1 MFEFEEEQYYDPSE
15 DGHTHLNAYS
25 KGRTHLGR
33 MLSNFAYS
41 PFVFEPYG
49 KFNSMEGFY
58 YWYVT
63 GKIHEELRTLHG
75 STAKSVGQKF
85 HRVIQSLSDED
96 IEILQDALVA
106 KIVQN
111 PDIKKELSDCKLEIV
126 HYYVMFGKVIDLS
139 GQHDWYTETLNLIRL
154 SLQN

>member
-1 MFEFEEEQYYDPSE
+1 MFEFEEDQYYDPSE
-15 DGHTHLNAYS
+15 DGYTHLNAYS

-49 KFNSMEGFY
+49 KFNSMEAFY

-63 GKIHEELRTLHG
+63 GKKHEELRSLHG

-85 HRVIQSLSDED
+85 HRVETSLTEED
-96 IEILQDALVA
+96 LEILQDAMIA

-111 PDIKKELSDCKLEIV
+111 DELKNALKECTLPIV
-126 HYYVMFGKVIDLS
+126 HYYVYHGRVVQLE
-139 GQHDWYTETLNLIRL
+139 QRHDWFADTLNLIRDA
-154 SLQN
+154 LQ